1 MLLLGSDKFGAVAH
15 RARVAVYCRR
25 ADGGALGILG
35 TVLIVDQITAA
46 VIYETVGHTIAA
58 KRRNRVLRECVRQVE
73 NVLTAIP
80 GCHSLRSACVEGM
93 PPAELCNSGNGRSA
107 DRRR

>member
-15 RARVAVYCRR
+15 RARVTEYCRR
-25 ADGGALGILG
+25 AGGGALEILEA
-35 TVLIVDQITAA
+35 VLIAGQITAA

-58 KRRNRVLRECVRQVE
+58 KRLNRVLRECVRQME
-73 NVLTAIP
+73 NALTAIP

-93 PPAELCNSGNGRSA
+93 PPAALCNSENGRSA